1 MNHSS
6 NPPLVFKKKK
16 SLTNAKE
23 TIKNFRLKAFAFNK
37 NLFTEILREL
47 F

>member
-6 NPPLVFKKKK
+6 NPHVVFKKKG
-16 SLTNAKE
+16 STNAEE
-23 TIKNFRLKAFAFNK
+23 TIKNFRLKAFAFDK